1 MSLEAQFEEAA
12 KKLEQNASVAGDLP
26 NEKKLEIYSLFKQ
39 AKFGDADD
47 SQKPGMLDFK
57 GKAKFEAWKGKK
69 GTSKEDA
76 MKAYVE
82 LIGDLLG

>member
-1 MSLEAQFEEAA
+1 MSLQEKFEAAA
-12 KKLEQNASVAGDLP
+12 KKLQDNAGIADSLDDA
-26 NEKKLEIYSLFKQ
+26 KKLEIYALYKQ
-39 AKFGDADD
+39 GMIGDVNTER
-47 SQKPGMLDFK
+47 PGMLDFK